1 MTYGAQHHRVLASD
15 SRQALLDALRGAGR
29 PLSVA
34 EAAAVVQLKPSTTRF
49 HLDLLVSAGLVE
61 STSER
66 RATPGRP
73 ALRYQERIPIDEP
86 NSIGAAVAAAAGE
99 DNYQQLASLLADS
112 MSHGMD
118 PSHAAREAG
127 RRWSHALTVDDAEPA
142 AEPVAVVVEM
152 MDRLGFAPDRPAA
165 QNEIRLRRCPF
176 EVVAREHR
184 QVVCGVHQGLLEE
197 TFARLGGRVGVAEL
211 APFVNNEPLLCVV
224 HLERS
229 TERGRAREANI
240 RRENAVAQPSVPGR
254 PDRAGEPR
262 HA

>member
-1 MTYGAQHHRVLASD
+1 MIIMASMTHGAQHHRVLASN

-34 EAAAVVQLKPSTTRF
+34 EAAAVVQLMPSTTRF

-61 STSER
+61 STVER
-66 RATPGRP
+66 RSTPGRP

-86 NSIGAAVAAAAGE
+86 GQVGAAGAGAE
-99 DNYQQLASLLADS
+99 DTYQHLASLLAGS
-112 MSHGMD
+112 MALEMD
-118 PSHAAREAG
+118 PFQAARQAG
-127 RRWSHALTVDDAEPA
+127 RRWSHALTLDDAEPS

-152 MDRLGFAPDRPAA
+152 MNGLGFAPDRPASP
-165 QNEIRLRRCPF
+165 NEIRLRRCPF

-197 TFARLGGRVGVAEL
+197 TFDRLGGRVRVTEL

-224 HLERS
+224 HLKRS
-229 TERGRAREANI
+229 T
-240 RRENAVAQPSVPGR
+240 
-254 PDRAGEPR
+254 
-262 HA
+262 